1 MNTIAKTFAFAAM
14 AATGLAGAV
23 VAQEAVQQEVTIQT
37 VTTETSVQPAAMVAT
52 HTVQTIM
59 ASPKEDAKV
68 TLIGT
73 IGAKVGDETY
83 AFTDRTGVIQVEI
96 DDNKMPAGLHMGQ
109 TVRIDGE
116 IDNTGFVKRIVQI
129 DVEHVSLI

>member
-1 MNTIAKTFAFAAM
+1 MNTPMKTLAFGAL
-14 AATGLAGAV
+14 AATALAGAA
-23 VAQEAVQQEVTIQT
+23 VAQEVVQEVTVQT
-37 VTTETSVQPAAMVAT
+37 VSTETIVQPAVMVAT

-83 AFTDRTGVIQVEI
+83 AFIDRTGTIQVKI
-96 DDNKMPAGLHMGQ
+96 DDEDMPAGYQLGQ

-116 IDNTGFVKRIVQI
+116 IDNSGFFKRVVQI
-129 DVEHVSLI
+129 DVERVTLM

>member
-1 MNTIAKTFAFAAM
+1 MSKMTKTFAFAM
-14 AATGLAGAV
+14 VTATGLTAAA
-23 VAQEAVQQEVTIQT
+23 VAQEAVQEVTVQT
-37 VTTETSVQPAAMVAT
+37 VSVQTTQPAAMVAT

-96 DDNKMPAGLHMGQ
+96 DDNKMPAGLQMGQ

-129 DVEHVSLI
+129 DVERVSLI